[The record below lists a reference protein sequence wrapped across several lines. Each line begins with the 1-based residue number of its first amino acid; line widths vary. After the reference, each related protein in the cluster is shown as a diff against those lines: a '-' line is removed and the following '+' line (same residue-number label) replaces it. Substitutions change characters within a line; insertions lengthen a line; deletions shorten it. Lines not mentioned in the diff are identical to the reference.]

1 MYQIVK
7 AMACPGDSRV
17 EEKEEKRF
25 KSIVADLATNIKN
38 L

>member
-1 MYQIVK
+1 MYQIVIGV
-7 AMACPGDSRV
+7 ACLGDSRV

-25 KSIVADLATNIKN
+25 KSIMADLATNIKN